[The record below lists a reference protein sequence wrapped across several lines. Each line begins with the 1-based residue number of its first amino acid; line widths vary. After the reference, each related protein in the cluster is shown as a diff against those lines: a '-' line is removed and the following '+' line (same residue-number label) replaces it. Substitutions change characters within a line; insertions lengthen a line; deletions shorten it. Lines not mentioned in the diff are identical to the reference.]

1 LLQLSRILGW
11 CQRSLFPALEET
23 IGPLSPRLKRLVMV
37 IELVSLE
44 EQVMPPSYGGRGR
57 PQSDRRALARAF
69 IAKAVLN
76 LLDTRSLI
84 DYLCESPTTRRIC
97 GWNRRG
103 EIPSEATFS
112 RAFAEFAA
120 SDLPQRLHEAV
131 IGRWESDRLVG
142 HISRD
147 ATAIKAREKPLSRR
161 GKPKR
166 KQGKNRRIYK
176 QCHEMTLDEM
186 LDDLPKHCDVGRK
199 YNSKGRMEQWAGYS
213 LHVDWADGEIPISC
227 ILTSASVHDSQAAIP
242 LAEISA
248 QRVSSLYD
256 LMDAAYDDSLIREHS
271 IALNHVPIIDHNPRG
286 KTKRHFDPAEALRF
300 TLRASAERGFSR
312 IKDSF
317 GARFIRVRGH
327 PKVFTHLMF
336 GILALTVEQLLRAA
350 A

>member
-1 LLQLSRILGW
+1 MYQLSRFQSL
-11 CQRSLFPALEET
+11 CQRWLFPSLEEAV
-23 IGPLSPRLKRLVMV
+23 GPLSKKLKRLVMV
-37 IELVSLE
+37 IEMVPLE
-44 EQVMPPSYGGRGR
+44 EHLARASYGRGR
-57 PQSDRRALARAF
+57 PQADRRCLAYAF

-76 LLDTRSLI
+76 LIDTRSLI
-84 DYLCESPTTRRIC
+84 DYLHESPTTRRLC
-97 GWNRRG
+97 GWSRCG

-112 RAFAEFAA
+112 RAFAQFA
-120 SDLPQRLHEAV
+120 DTELPQRLHEAL
-131 IGRWESDRLVG
+131 IARWESSRLVG

-242 LAEISA
+242 LAGISA

-256 LMDAAYDDSLIREHS
+256 LMDAAYDDTLIREHS

-286 KTKRHFDPAEALRF
+286 KTKRHFDPAEAIRF

-312 IKDSF
+312 IKDCF

-327 PKVFTHLMF
+327 PKVFAHLMF

>member
-1 LLQLSRILGW
+1 MLQLSRILGW

-23 IGPLSPRLKRLVMV
+23 IGPLSPRLQRLVMV
-37 IELVSLE
+37 IELVALE
-44 EQVMPPSYGGRGR
+44 EQVMPPLYGGRGR

-69 IAKAVLN
+69 IAKVVLN
-76 LLDTRSLI
+76 LSDTRSLI

-97 GWNRRG
+97 GWSRRG

-112 RAFAEFAA
+112 RAFAEF
-120 SDLPQRLHEAV
+120 SDTDLPQRLHEAV
-131 IGRWESDRLVG
+131 IRRWESDRLVG

-147 ATAIKAREKPLSRR
+147 ATSIEAREKPLSRR
-161 GKPKR
+161 AKPKR
-166 KQGKNRRIYK
+166 KQGRDRRIFK
-176 QCHEMTLDEM
+176 QFHEMTLQEM

-213 LHVDWADGEIPISC
+213 LHIDWADGEIPISC

-248 QRVSSLYD
+248 RRVTSLYD
-256 LMDAAYDDSLIREHS
+256 LMDAAYDDALIREHS
-271 IALNHVPIIDHNPRG
+271 IALKHVPIIDHNPRG
-286 KTKRHFDPAEALRF
+286 KAKHHFDPATARRF

-327 PKVFTHLMF
+327 PKVFAHLMF

-350 A
+350 T

>member
-1 LLQLSRILGW
+1 MYQLSRFQSL
-11 CQRSLFPALEET
+11 CQRWLFPSLEEAV
-23 IGPLSPRLKRLVMV
+23 GPLSKKLKRLVMV
-37 IELVSLE
+37 IEMVPLE
-44 EQVMPPSYGGRGR
+44 EHVARASYGRGR
-57 PQSDRRALARAF
+57 PQADRRCLAYAF

-76 LLDTRSLI
+76 LIDTRSLI
-84 DYLCESPTTRRIC
+84 DYLHESPATRRLC
-97 GWNRRG
+97 GWSRCG

-112 RAFAEFAA
+112 RAFAQFA
-120 SDLPQRLHEAV
+120 DTELPQRLHEAL
-131 IGRWESDRLVG
+131 IARWESSRLVG

-147 ATAIKAREKPLSRR
+147 ATAIEAREKPLSRR

-166 KQGKNRRIYK
+166 KQGKNKRIYK
-176 QCHEMTLDEM
+176 QRHEMTLDEM

-199 YNSKGRMEQWAGYS
+199 HDSKGRMDQWAGYS

-248 QRVSSLYD
+248 QRVTSLYD
-256 LMDAAYDDSLIREHS
+256 LMDAAYDDALIREHS

-286 KTKRHFDPAEALRF
+286 KTKRHFDPAEAIRF
-300 TLRASAERGFSR
+300 TLRVSAERGFSR

-327 PKVFTHLMF
+327 PKVFAHLMF

-350 A
+350 S

>member
-1 LLQLSRILGW
+1 MYQLSRFQSV
-11 CQRSLFPALEET
+11 CQQWLFPSLDEAV
-23 IGPLSPRLKRLVMV
+23 GPLSKKLKLLVMV
-37 IELVSLE
+37 IEMVPLE
-44 EQVMPPSYGGRGR
+44 EHVKRSSYGRGR
-57 PQSDRRALARAF
+57 PEADRRCLAHAF

-76 LLDTRSLI
+76 LIDTRSLI
-84 DYLCESPTTRRIC
+84 DYLHESPAARRLC
-97 GWNRRG
+97 GWSRCG

-112 RAFAEFAA
+112 RAFAEFA
-120 SDLPQRLHEAV
+120 DTELPQRLHETLIA
-131 IGRWESDRLVG
+131 RWESSRLVG

-147 ATAIKAREKPLSRR
+147 ATAIKAREKPLNRR

-256 LMDAAYDDSLIREHS
+256 LMDAAYDDALIHEHS

-286 KTKRHFDPAEALRF
+286 KTKRRFDPAKAIRF

-327 PKVFTHLMF
+327 PKVFAHLMF
-336 GILALTVEQLLRAA
+336 GILALTVDQLLRAA

>member
-1 LLQLSRILGW
+1 
-11 CQRSLFPALEET
+11 
-23 IGPLSPRLKRLVMV
+23 MV

-44 EQVMPPSYGGRGR
+44 DHVMPPSFGGRGR
-57 PQSDRRALARAF
+57 PQSDRRSLARAF
-69 IAKAVLN
+69 MAKAVLN
-76 LLDTRSLI
+76 LPDTRSLI
-84 DYLCESPTTRRIC
+84 DYLHESPAVRRLC

-120 SDLPQRLHEAV
+120 IDLPQRLHEAL
-131 IGRWESDRLVG
+131 IRHRESDRLVG

-147 ATAIKAREKPLSRR
+147 ATAIKAREKPMSKRA
-161 GKPKR
+161 KPKR
-166 KQGKNRRIYK
+166 KQGKNKRIFK
-176 QCHEMTLDEM
+176 QFHEMTLEEM
-186 LDDLPKHCDVGRK
+186 MDDLPKHCDVGRK

-227 ILTSASVHDSQAAIP
+227 ILTSASMHDSQAAIP

-248 QRVSSLYD
+248 QRVTSLYD
-256 LMDAAYDDSLIREHS
+256 LMDAAYDDALIREHS
-271 IALNHVPIIDHNPRG
+271 IALNHVPIIDDNPRG
-286 KTKRHFDPAEALRF
+286 KTKRLFDPAKAKRF

-317 GARFIRVRGH
+317 GARFVRVRGH
-327 PKVFTHLMF
+327 PKVFAHLMF
-336 GILALTVEQLLRAA
+336 GILALTAEQLLRAA